1 MQPMTPAV
9 VNKTIGGKRIV
20 GSVRSDNGMLG
31 VVLEDSTVLIVSGSV
46 YLAHENEAASII
58 AHAEKRLV
66 DEMAEVDTLTSLAGG
81 TRHVESEADARAEAT
96 RMLERIVL
104 TGPKR
109 KRLGVTIGDI
119 DDGVPD
125 FLKGDVVGLGTTDV
139 ENRARLEHLSR
150 EIPDV

>member
-66 DEMAEVDTLTSLAGG
+66 DEMAEVDTLTSLAGR
-81 TRHVESEADARAEAT
+81 TRSEAKQESRTEPK
-96 RMLERIVL
+96 RIHL

>member
-31 VVLEDSTVLIVSGSV
+31 VVLDDSTVLVVNGTI
-46 YLAHENEAASII
+46 YLAHEAEAASII
-58 AHAEKRLV
+58 AHAAKRLA
-66 DEMAEVDTLTSLAGG
+66 DETAEVDTLTSLAGR
-81 TRHVESEADARAEAT
+81 TRSEAKQESRTEPK
-96 RMLERIVL
+96 RIHL

-109 KRLGVTIGDI
+109 KRLGVVLGGTDESL
-119 DDGVPD
+119 PD
-125 FLKGDVVGLGTTDV
+125 FLQGDVVGLGTTDI
-139 ENRARLEHLSR
+139 ENRARLEQLAR

>member
-31 VVLEDSTVLIVSGSV
+31 VVVDDSTTLVVNGTI
-46 YLAHENEAASII
+46 YLAHEAEAASII
-58 AHAEKRLV
+58 AHAAKRLA
-66 DEMAEVDTLTSLAGG
+66 DETAEVDTLTSLAGG
-81 TRHVESEADARAEAT
+81 TPRTQQQEASAVP
-96 RMLERIVL
+96 ERIHL

-109 KRLGVTIGDI
+109 KRLGVVLGGT
-119 DDGVPD
+119 DDSLPD
-125 FLKGDVVGLGTTDV
+125 FLQGDVVGLGSTDV
-139 ENRARLEHLSR
+139 ENRARLEKLSR